1 MAPTLLEMAT
11 NVDDHTNAGY
21 KIIRAIMFHENK
33 KDSML
38 YVLVNEQFLLAMAQM
53 GSVIPS

>member
-1 MAPTLLEMAT
+1 
-11 NVDDHTNAGY
+11 
-21 KIIRAIMFHENK
+21 MFHENK